1 MIMPFFNGLAT
12 GAALIIAIGAQNA
25 FVLSNGIKKNNILTI
40 VLICCLC
47 DALLIIAGVSGVGA
61 VISTNPLLTEITLW
75 GGALFLFWYAARS
88 LRSACACNT
97 QKLEHTEPICRSFT
111 AAIGATLA
119 VTLLNPHVY
128 LDTMILVGSI
138 GSRFGGSERLLF
150 TAGAISASFIWFFTL
165 GFGGS
170 KLAPFFQ
177 NTLSWKILDVLVGLI
192 MFTLGTALI
201 FQGKGM

>member
-1 MIMPFFNGLAT
+1 MIMPYLNGLAT

-25 FVLSNGIKKNNILTI
+25 FVLSNGIKKNHILVI
-40 VLICCLC
+40 VLICSFC

-61 VISTNPLLTEITLW
+61 AISANPLLTEITLW
-75 GGALFLFWYAARS
+75 GGALFLFWYAFRS
-88 LRSACACNT
+88 LRSAFNS
-97 QKLEHTEPICRSFT
+97 QKLEQTEPTCRSFT
-111 AAIGATLA
+111 AVMGATFA

-138 GSRFGGSERLLF
+138 GSRFGENERLLF
-150 TAGAISASFIWFFTL
+150 TLGAISASFIWFFTL

-177 NTLSWKILDVLVGLI
+177 NALSWKILDVMVGLI
-192 MFTLGTALI
+192 MLTLGTSLI
-201 FQGKGM
+201 LQGQGV